1 MTPRERGNVY
11 KIDLPKRVSRQLDKI
26 PNKDYPPVS
35 KAIKSLEEI
44 PRPSGCKKLHESL
57 YRIRIGD
64 FRVVY
69 WIDDK
74 NRSIIITKV
83 ERRTERTYKRL

>member
-1 MTPRERGNVY
+1 MPGENGSVY
-11 KIDLPKRVSRQLDKI
+11 KIDLPKRVSKQLDKI
-26 PNKDYPPVS
+26 PNKDYPSVS
-35 KAIKSLEEI
+35 KAIKSLEET

-69 WIDDK
+69 WIDDRTK
-74 NRSIIITKV
+74 TIIITKV
-83 ERRTERTYKRL
+83 SRRTEKTYKHL

>member
-1 MTPRERGNVY
+1 MPGESGSVY
-11 KIDLPKRVSRQLDKI
+11 KIDLPKRVSKQLDKI
-26 PNKDYPPVS
+26 PNKDYPSVS
-35 KAIKSLEEI
+35 KAIKSLEET

-69 WIDDK
+69 WIDDRTK
-74 NRSIIITKV
+74 TIIITKV
-83 ERRTERTYKRL
+83 ARRTEKTYKHL